1 MHCLYW
7 VHFPDFDDQ
16 FNLLLSN
23 DDRKLLHSYESAT
36 VDMSIEELA
45 LFINNLNNQ
54 ISQCKFC
61 PENKIIIEIFSDTKK
76 IFFQKKT
83 KN

>member
-1 MHCLYW
+1 
-7 VHFPDFDDQ
+7 
-16 FNLLLSN
+16 
-23 DDRKLLHSYESAT
+23 
-36 VDMSIEELA
+36 MSIEELA

-76 IFFQKKT
+76 IFFKRKLKISVDFNQKPKY
-83 KN
+83 NIV